1 MGKAHRKNRKTRKDR
16 VSQTRKDRVSQ
27 TRKDRV
33 SQTRKDRVSQKTRK
47 NREKG
52 KTAATS

>member
-1 MGKAHRKNRKTRKDR
+1 MGKAHRKNRK
-16 VSQTRKDRVSQ
+16 TRKDRVSQ